1 MPYAALERMLVPE
14 RFRQRAAP
22 RGGFSTPTLC
32 FMAVEEDSLPIL
44 ATNARGKFLPTRI
57 NSEGCAPLGFSFCPI
72 RQEGPI
78 LNDLYRTLER
88 LSIENGWGIRCT
100 SIPEAMDRLQAL
112 DIEPKSL
119 VVSESQMAA
128 LLGTTVDLETA
139 RRAMGFQGY
148 VSVVAG
154 MQLLLSDLDTNQ
166 ALVVGPP
173 AMTGVYMRSGDYLGV
188 QLHRANRSLV
198 LVQPD
203 VV

>member
-1 MPYAALERMLVPE
+1 MSYAALERMLVPE

-44 ATNARGKFLPTRI
+44 ATNARGKFLPTRR

-72 RQEGPI
+72 GQEGPI

-100 SIPEAMDRLQAL
+100 SIPEAMDHLQAL
-112 DIEPKSL
+112 GIEPKSL

-154 MQLLLSDLDTNQ
+154 MQLLLSDLGPNQ
-166 ALVVGPP
+166 AFVVGPP
-173 AMTGVYMRSGDYLGV
+173 AMTGVYMRAGDYLGV

-203 VV
+203 VA